1 MIQKVIYKSQS
12 CVTWGEFEID
22 HIFFLKED
30 FHSIPYNTNEIGEL
44 KWLTREE
51 FKPFLE
57 LRQRENQ
64 EDATPWLKG
73 IVEYQLMGWWKM
85 LEDGSLD

>member
-12 CVTWGEFEID
+12 CDIWGEYEID
-22 HIFFLKED
+22 HIFFLKEN
-30 FHSIPYNTNEIGEL
+30 FQSIPFNTNEIGEL

-57 LRQRENQ
+57 QR
-64 EDATPWLKG
+64 
-73 IVEYQLMGWWKM
+73 
-85 LEDGSLD
+85 